1 MKNLLWFDHKNY
13 TSLEIIKYKSISN
26 KKIIKSIKINDKT
39 IIDFIIDEIR
49 KIPSNGDAM
58 IKFGPNAEKID
69 LIFSGDEGIQT
80 IYIYEKQFKTPSTG
94 FNSNNN
100 IEKVIYEYINKILY
114 PNLINK
120 VKKLFKNNI
129 N

>member
-49 KIPSNGDAM
+49 KIPSNWDAM
-58 IKFGPNAEKID
+58 IKFWPNAEKID
-69 LIFSGDEGIQT
+69 LIFSWDEWIQT